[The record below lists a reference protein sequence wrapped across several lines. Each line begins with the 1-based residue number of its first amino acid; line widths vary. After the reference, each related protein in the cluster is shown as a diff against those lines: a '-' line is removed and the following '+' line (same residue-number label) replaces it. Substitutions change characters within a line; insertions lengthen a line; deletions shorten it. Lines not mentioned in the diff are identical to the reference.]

1 MKTGKAL
8 TGGLAGAV
16 LMTLVHNYFKANV
29 KDAPRIDE
37 LGMEALKKIF
47 GKDTFSDKD
56 ELYQLS
62 ILSDLL
68 SNGLAY
74 SLAATSKKYPV
85 WTGTFIGGL
94 IGLATTNIPQRLGLK
109 KDFAAKTLKTALMS
123 IAYYS
128 LGGLTSGAIIKNQN
142 K

>member
-16 LMTLVHNYFKANV
+16 LMTLVHNYFKENI

-37 LGMEALKKIF
+37 LGMEALKKIL
-47 GKDTFSDKD
+47 GKDTFSGKD
-56 ELYQLS
+56 ELHQLS

-74 SLAATSKKYPV
+74 SLAAASKKYPV
-85 WTGTFIGGL
+85 WTGALIGGL

-109 KDFAAKTLKTALMS
+109 KDFAANTIKTTLMS
-123 IAYYS
+123 IAYYTF
-128 LGGLTSGAIIKNQN
+128 GGLVSGAIIKNQRN
-142 K
+142 

>member
-1 MKTGKAL
+1 MKTAKAL

-16 LMTLVHNYFKANV
+16 LMTLVHNYFKTNV

-47 GKDTFSDKD
+47 GKDTFSGKD
-56 ELYQLS
+56 ELHQLS

-74 SLAATSKKYPV
+74 SLAAASKKYPV
-85 WTGTFIGGL
+85 WTGTLIGGL

-109 KDFAAKTLKTALMS
+109 KDFAAKTIKTTLMS
-123 IAYYS
+123 IAYYTF
-128 LGGLTSGAIIKNQN
+128 GGLASGTIIKNQRN
-142 K
+142 

>member
-16 LMTLVHNYFKANV
+16 LMTLVHNYFKENV
-29 KDAPRIDE
+29 KDAPHIDE

-47 GKDTFSDKD
+47 GKDTFSGKD
-56 ELYQLS
+56 ELHQLS

-74 SLAATSKKYPV
+74 SLAAASKKYPV
-85 WTGTFIGGL
+85 WTGTLIGGL

-109 KDFAAKTLKTALMS
+109 KDFAAKTIKTTLMS
-123 IAYYS
+123 IAYYTF
-128 LGGLTSGAIIKNQN
+128 GGLASGAIIKNQRN
-142 K
+142 